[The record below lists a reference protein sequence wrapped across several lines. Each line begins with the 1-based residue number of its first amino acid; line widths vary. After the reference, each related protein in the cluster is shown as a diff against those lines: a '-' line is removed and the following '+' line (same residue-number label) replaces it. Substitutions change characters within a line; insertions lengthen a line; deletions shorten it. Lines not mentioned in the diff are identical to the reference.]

1 MGGVVRDRSFSESD
15 IIQTDGGHFIGCTF
29 DGSILQ
35 YGGGEHP
42 KFEDCT
48 LDEVSWLFNQAA
60 LRTIQ
65 FLQTINASDGGPAF
79 IADLFKPGNYITA
92 SVSAG
97 DG

>member
-15 IIQTDGGHFIGCTF
+15 IIQSDGGRFIGCTF
-29 DGSILQ
+29 DGSVLQ
-35 YGGGEHP
+35 YGGGEHTR
-42 KFEDCT
+42 FEQCT
-48 LDEVSWLFNQAA
+48 LDDVSWLFNEAA

-65 FLQTINASDGGPAF
+65 FLQVINGSDGGPAF

-92 SVSAG
+92 SAEAG